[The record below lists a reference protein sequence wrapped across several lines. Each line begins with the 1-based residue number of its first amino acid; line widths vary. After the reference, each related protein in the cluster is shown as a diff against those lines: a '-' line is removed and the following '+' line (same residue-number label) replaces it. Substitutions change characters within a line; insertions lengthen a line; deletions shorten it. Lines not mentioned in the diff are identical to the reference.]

1 MHLDVRDIQ
10 PFASQVNELHNF
22 IESLAGVDVFCP
34 LCAGLK
40 LQVRLAGVDNTG
52 DSRVYCFRRFHKRLI
67 HSV

>member
-1 MHLDVRDIQ
+1 
-10 PFASQVNELHNF
+10 
-22 IESLAGVDVFCP
+22 